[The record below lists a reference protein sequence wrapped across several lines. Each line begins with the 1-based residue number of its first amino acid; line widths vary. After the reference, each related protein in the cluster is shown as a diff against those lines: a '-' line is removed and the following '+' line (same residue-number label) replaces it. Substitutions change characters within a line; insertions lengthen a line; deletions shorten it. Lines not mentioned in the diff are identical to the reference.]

1 MTDLGSAFARAIAFK
16 DRDAVLELLAPD
28 VDFRALTPGRPWEA
42 STAEEVVEVLFG
54 CWFDDSDEVTALLG
68 VEVGEPV
75 EDTHHVSY
83 RLALRTPDGDHTT
96 EQQAYYRGDGQRIS
110 HLRILCSGFRP
121 AGAASTVL
129 EADPSS

>member
-1 MTDLGSAFARAIAFK
+1 MTDLGSAFARGVASK
-16 DRDAVLELLAPD
+16 DRDSLLELLAAD

-42 STAEEVVEVLFG
+42 TTAAGVLEVLFG
-54 CWFDDSDEVTALLG
+54 CWFEDADEITALVG
-68 VEVGEPV
+68 VGVGEPV

-96 EQQAYYRGDGQRIS
+96 EQQAYYRTDGQRIT

-121 AGAASTVL
+121 VGAAAVIL
-129 EADPSS
+129 EADPED